1 MTEKQNQPT
10 STGVDVS
17 AGAGVDTGAG
27 AGVDTGVAVGA
38 GMGTGVGVGAGVGTG
53 AGASVGAGETSAG
66 AGASLN
72 AGTSANTSS
81 HTNANTNT
89 NTSAN
94 DPAQKI
100 TWYAAHKYALAAI
113 VLVIVLLMLV
123 LAYVFSCNAE
133 QSARLAQSASDDAPT
148 VHIVQD
154 RIAENADNTDSAD
167 ATKTNE
173 NSAEQSAPQEIKEL
187 QQQIEELTQPYG
199 SSVSVCIIDASNG
212 NYCQVNSD
220 KAFVSASMI
229 KLAVLC
235 KYMDAVD
242 NGQLDPA
249 DRVAL
254 KNMKVV
260 GGTGLIQTER
270 HASYSYDELC
280 RYMIMYSDNTA
291 TNVIINK
298 LGQDAINERVQTLG
312 CKNTSLNRQLMALNT
327 NTENWISARDA
338 ATILYKIKNGTAA
351 SSAMCAKAL
360 EYLSKQTDNEGMA
373 EGISSG
379 AFAHKTG
386 SLRSMR
392 HDGGIVLG
400 KHPYVIVALCDIGA
414 GNANKLMKEIAQKAD
429 AYFSQLD

>member
-10 STGVDVS
+10 SAGVDVS
-17 AGAGVDTGAG
+17 AGAGVGTGAG
-27 AGVDTGVAVGA
+27 AGVDTGVGVGA

-133 QSARLAQSASDDAPT
+133 QSARLAQSASDDTST

-154 RIAENADNTDSAD
+154 RIAENADSAD
-167 ATKTNE
+167 TTKTNE

-187 QQQIEELTQPYG
+187 QQQIEGLTQPYG

-242 NGQLDPA
+242 NGQLNPA

-270 HASYSYDELC
+270 HASYTYDELC

-312 CKNTSLNRQLMALNT
+312 GKNTTLNRQLMALNA

-351 SSAMCAKAL
+351 SSTMCAKAL
-360 EYLSKQTDNEGMA
+360 EYLGKQTDNEGMA

-379 AFAHKTG
+379 VFAHKTG

>member
-10 STGVDVS
+10 S
-17 AGAGVDTGAG
+17 
-27 AGVDTGVAVGA
+27 
-38 GMGTGVGVGAGVGTG
+38 VGVG
-53 AGASVGAGETSAG
+53 SGETSAG
-66 AGASLN
+66 ADASLN
-72 AGTSANTSS
+72 AGVSTDTSASARTK
-81 HTNANTNT
+81 TNKPN
-89 NTSAN
+89 
-94 DPAQKI
+94 QLK
-100 TWYAAHKYALAAI
+100 TWCTTHKHALAVTVLAI
-113 VLVIVLLMLV
+113 VLLV
-123 LAYVFSCNAE
+123 LILVYVFSCNAE
-133 QSARLAQSASDDAPT
+133 QSARLVQNASDVAPKAQ
-148 VHIVQD
+148 IVQD
-154 RIAENADNTDSAD
+154 RIAENADNTDSAN
-167 ATKTNE
+167 AAKTNE

-187 QQQIEELTQPYG
+187 QLQIEELTQPYG

-235 KYMDAVD
+235 EYMHAVD

-249 DRVAL
+249 DRVSL

-270 HASYSYDELC
+270 HASYTYDELC

-291 TNVIINK
+291 TNALINK
-298 LGQDAINERVQTLG
+298 LGQDSVNELVQTLG

-338 ATILYKIKNGTAA
+338 ATILYKIKNGTA
-351 SSAMCAKAL
+351 SSSTICAKAL

-414 GNANKLMKEIAQKAD
+414 GNANRLMKEIAQKAD

>member
-1 MTEKQNQPT
+1 MTETQNQAT
-10 STGVDVS
+10 SS
-17 AGAGVDTGAG
+17 SVDTGAS
-27 AGVDTGVAVGA
+27 VGA
-38 GMGTGVGVGAGVGTG
+38 GGTSAGAGVGTG
-53 AGASVGAGETSAG
+53 ADA
-66 AGASLN
+66 
-72 AGTSANTSS
+72 SANTG
-81 HTNANTNT
+81 TNT
-89 NTSAN
+89 DAN
-94 DPAQKI
+94 DLAQLK
-100 TWYAAHKYALAAI
+100 TWCTTHKYALVAI
-113 VLVIVLLMLV
+113 VLAIVLLVLV

-133 QSARLAQSASDDAPT
+133 QSARSVKTASDSASQ
-148 VHIVQD
+148 VQIVQD
-154 RIAENADNTDSAD
+154 RIAESAD
-167 ATKTNE
+167 STDTPKANV

-187 QQQIEELTQPYG
+187 QLQIEELTQPYG
-199 SSVSVCIIDASNG
+199 SSVSVCVIDASNG

-235 KYMDAVD
+235 EYMHAVD

-249 DRVAL
+249 DRVSL

-270 HASYSYDELC
+270 HASYTYDELC

-291 TNVIINK
+291 TNALINK
-298 LGQDAINERVQTLG
+298 LGQDSVNERVQTLG

-338 ATILYKIKNGTAA
+338 ATILYKIKNGTA
-351 SSAMCAKAL
+351 SSSTICAKAL

-414 GNANKLMKEIAQKAD
+414 GNANRLMKEIAQKAD

>member
-10 STGVDVS
+10 S
-17 AGAGVDTGAG
+17 
-27 AGVDTGVAVGA
+27 
-38 GMGTGVGVGAGVGTG
+38 VGVG
-53 AGASVGAGETSAG
+53 SGETSAG
-66 AGASLN
+66 ADASLN
-72 AGTSANTSS
+72 AGTS
-81 HTNANTNT
+81 T
-89 NTSAN
+89 NTSTN

-100 TWYAAHKYALAAI
+100 TWNAAHKHALAAI
-113 VLVIVLLMLV
+113 VLAIVLLVLV

-133 QSARLAQSASDDAPT
+133 QSAKSVQTASDGASQ
-148 VHIVQD
+148 VQIVQD
-154 RIAENADNTDSAD
+154 RIAESTDSTDSAN
-167 ATKTNE
+167 AAKTNE

-212 NYCQVNSD
+212 NYCHVNSD

-235 KYMDAVD
+235 EYMHAVD

-254 KNMKVV
+254 KNMNVV

-270 HASYSYDELC
+270 HASYTYDELC

-291 TNVIINK
+291 TNVLINK
-298 LGQDAINERVQTLG
+298 LGQDAINERVQALG

>member
-1 MTEKQNQPT
+1 MTETQNQAT
-10 STGVDVS
+10 SS
-17 AGAGVDTGAG
+17 SVDTGAS
-27 AGVDTGVAVGA
+27 VGA
-38 GMGTGVGVGAGVGTG
+38 GGTSAGAGVGTG
-53 AGASVGAGETSAG
+53 ADA
-66 AGASLN
+66 
-72 AGTSANTSS
+72 SANTG
-81 HTNANTNT
+81 TNT
-89 NTSAN
+89 DAN
-94 DPAQKI
+94 DLAQLK
-100 TWYAAHKYALAAI
+100 TWCTTHKYALVAI
-113 VLVIVLLMLV
+113 VLAIVLLVLV

-133 QSARLAQSASDDAPT
+133 QSARSVKTASDSASQ
-148 VHIVQD
+148 VQIVQD
-154 RIAENADNTDSAD
+154 RIAESAD
-167 ATKTNE
+167 STDTPKANV

-187 QQQIEELTQPYG
+187 QQQIEGLTQPYG

-235 KYMDAVD
+235 EYMYAVD
-242 NGQLDPA
+242 KGQLDPA

-254 KNMKVV
+254 KNMNVV

-291 TNVIINK
+291 TNVLINK
-298 LGQDAINERVQTLG
+298 LGQDAINERVQALG

-351 SSAMCAKAL
+351 SSTMCAKAL
-360 EYLSKQTDNEGMA
+360 EYLNKQTDNEGMA

-414 GNANKLMKEIAQKAD
+414 GNANELMKEIAQKAD

>member
-10 STGVDVS
+10 S
-17 AGAGVDTGAG
+17 
-27 AGVDTGVAVGA
+27 
-38 GMGTGVGVGAGVGTG
+38 VGVG
-53 AGASVGAGETSAG
+53 SGETSAG
-66 AGASLN
+66 ADASLN
-72 AGTSANTSS
+72 AGVSTDTSASARTK
-81 HTNANTNT
+81 TNKPNHL
-89 NTSAN
+89 
-94 DPAQKI
+94 K
-100 TWYAAHKYALAAI
+100 TWCTTHKHALAVTVLAI
-113 VLVIVLLMLV
+113 VLLV
-123 LAYVFSCNAE
+123 LILVYVFSCNAE
-133 QSARLAQSASDDAPT
+133 QSAKSVQNASDVASKAQ
-148 VHIVQD
+148 IVQD
-154 RIAENADNTDSAD
+154 RTAENADNTDSAN
-167 ATKTNE
+167 AAKTNE

-212 NYCQVNSD
+212 NYCHVNSD
-220 KAFVSASMI
+220 KALVSASMI

-235 KYMDAVD
+235 EYMHAVD

-254 KNMKVV
+254 KNMNVV

-270 HASYSYDELC
+270 HASYTYDELC

-291 TNVIINK
+291 TNVLINK
-298 LGQDAINERVQTLG
+298 LGQDAINERVQALG

-400 KHPYVIVALCDIGA
+400 RHPYVIVALCDIGA

>member
-10 STGVDVS
+10 SASVGVGASAGTS
-17 AGAGVDTGAG
+17 AGAGVDTS
-27 AGVDTGVAVGA
+27 D
-38 GMGTGVGVGAGVGTG
+38 GT
-53 AGASVGAGETSAG
+53 SVGAGGTSAG

-72 AGTSANTSS
+72 TNTSANTSS
-81 HTNANTNT
+81 HTNTNT

-94 DPAQKI
+94 DPVQKI
-100 TWYAAHKYALAAI
+100 TWYAAHKYAFAAI
-113 VLVIVLLMLV
+113 VLAIVLLMLV

-133 QSARLAQSASDDAPT
+133 QSARLAQSASDDAST

-154 RIAENADNTDSAD
+154 RIAENADNTDNAD

-187 QQQIEELTQPYG
+187 QQQIEGLTQPYG

-242 NGQLDPA
+242 NGQLNPT

-291 TNVIINK
+291 TNVLINK

-312 CKNTSLNRQLMALNT
+312 CKNTSLNRQLMVLNT

-429 AYFSQLD
+429 AYFGQLD

>member
-10 STGVDVS
+10 S
-17 AGAGVDTGAG
+17 A
-27 AGVDTGVAVGA
+27 
-38 GMGTGVGVGAGVGTG
+38 GVGVGANASVDASGNVAGPDVDVGT
-53 AGASVGAGETSAG
+53 
-66 AGASLN
+66 
-72 AGTSANTSS
+72 GTSANADSNELSQMRTQRVARNRILVV
-81 HTNANTNT
+81 TI
-89 NTSAN
+89 SATT
-94 DPAQKI
+94 I
-100 TWYAAHKYALAAI
+100 
-113 VLVIVLLMLV
+113 LVLV

-133 QSARLAQSASDDAPT
+133 QSAKSVQNASDVASKAQ
-148 VHIVQD
+148 IVQD
-154 RIAENADNTDSAD
+154 RIAENADSTDSAN
-167 ATKTNE
+167 AAKTNE

-187 QQQIEELTQPYG
+187 QQQIEDLTQPYG

-212 NYCQVNSD
+212 NYCHVNSD

-235 KYMDAVD
+235 EYMHAVD

-254 KNMKVV
+254 KNINVV

-270 HASYSYDELC
+270 HASYTYDELC

-373 EGISSG
+373 KGISSG

-400 KHPYVIVALCDIGA
+400 KQPYAIVALCDIGA

>member
-1 MTEKQNQPT
+1 MTETQNQAT
-10 STGVDVS
+10 SS
-17 AGAGVDTGAG
+17 SVDTGAS
-27 AGVDTGVAVGA
+27 VGA
-38 GMGTGVGVGAGVGTG
+38 GGTSAGAGVGTG
-53 AGASVGAGETSAG
+53 ADA
-66 AGASLN
+66 
-72 AGTSANTSS
+72 SANTG
-81 HTNANTNT
+81 TNT
-89 NTSAN
+89 DAN
-94 DPAQKI
+94 DLAQLKI
-100 TWYAAHKYALAAI
+100 WCTTHKYALVAI
-113 VLVIVLLMLV
+113 VLAIVLLVLI

-133 QSARLAQSASDDAPT
+133 QSAKSVKTASDSASQ
-148 VHIVQD
+148 VQIVQD
-154 RIAENADNTDSAD
+154 RIAESAD
-167 ATKTNE
+167 STDTPKANV

-187 QQQIEELTQPYG
+187 QLQIEELTQPYG
-199 SSVSVCIIDASNG
+199 SSVSVCVIDASNG

-235 KYMDAVD
+235 EYMHAVD

-249 DRVAL
+249 DRVSL

-270 HASYSYDELC
+270 HASYTYDELC

-291 TNVIINK
+291 TNALINK
-298 LGQDAINERVQTLG
+298 LGQDSVNERVQTLG

-338 ATILYKIKNGTAA
+338 ATILYKIKNGTA
-351 SSAMCAKAL
+351 SSSTICAKAL

-414 GNANKLMKEIAQKAD
+414 GNANRLMKEIAQKTD

>member
-1 MTEKQNQPT
+1 MAEKQNQAT
-10 STGVDVS
+10 S
-17 AGAGVDTGAG
+17 
-27 AGVDTGVAVGA
+27 
-38 GMGTGVGVGAGVGTG
+38 VGVG
-53 AGASVGAGETSAG
+53 SGETSAG
-66 AGASLN
+66 ADASLN
-72 AGTSANTSS
+72 AGVSTDTSASARTK
-81 HTNANTNT
+81 TNKPN
-89 NTSAN
+89 
-94 DPAQKI
+94 QLK
-100 TWYAAHKYALAAI
+100 TWCTTHKHALAVTVLAI
-113 VLVIVLLMLV
+113 VLLV
-123 LAYVFSCNAE
+123 LILVYVFSCNAE
-133 QSARLAQSASDDAPT
+133 QSARLVQNASDVAPKAQ
-148 VHIVQD
+148 IVQD
-154 RIAENADNTDSAD
+154 RTAENADNTDSAN
-167 ATKTNE
+167 AAKTNE

-212 NYCQVNSD
+212 NYCHVNSD
-220 KAFVSASMI
+220 KALVSASMI

-235 KYMDAVD
+235 EYMHAVD

-254 KNMKVV
+254 KNMNVV

-270 HASYSYDELC
+270 HASYTYDELC

-291 TNVIINK
+291 TNVLINK
-298 LGQDAINERVQTLG
+298 LGQDAINERVQALG

>member
-10 STGVDVS
+10 S
-17 AGAGVDTGAG
+17 A
-27 AGVDTGVAVGA
+27 
-38 GMGTGVGVGAGVGTG
+38 GVGVGANASVDASGNVAGPDVDVGT
-53 AGASVGAGETSAG
+53 
-66 AGASLN
+66 
-72 AGTSANTSS
+72 GTSANADSNELSQMRTQRVARNRILVV
-81 HTNANTNT
+81 TI
-89 NTSAN
+89 SATT
-94 DPAQKI
+94 I
-100 TWYAAHKYALAAI
+100 
-113 VLVIVLLMLV
+113 LVLV

-133 QSARLAQSASDDAPT
+133 QSAKSVQNASDVASKAQ
-148 VHIVQD
+148 IVQD
-154 RIAENADNTDSAD
+154 RIADNTDSAN
-167 ATKTNE
+167 AAKINE

-187 QQQIEELTQPYG
+187 QLQIEELTQPYG

-212 NYCQVNSD
+212 NYCHVNSD

-235 KYMDAVD
+235 EYMHAVD
-242 NGQLDPA
+242 NGQLNPA

-254 KNMKVV
+254 KNMNVV

-270 HASYSYDELC
+270 HASYTYDELC

-291 TNVIINK
+291 TNVLINK
-298 LGQDAINERVQTLG
+298 LGQDAINERVQALG

-429 AYFSQLD
+429 AYFGHLD

>member
-1 MTEKQNQPT
+1 MTEKQTQPT
-10 STGVDVS
+10 SMSTHAS
-17 AGAGVDTGAG
+17 AGAKVGAN
-27 AGVDTGVAVGA
+27 ANEQSHMKSWRTAHKHVLVVAVL
-38 GMGTGVGVGAGVGTG
+38 TV
-53 AGASVGAGETSAG
+53 
-66 AGASLN
+66 
-72 AGTSANTSS
+72 
-81 HTNANTNT
+81 
-89 NTSAN
+89 
-94 DPAQKI
+94 
-100 TWYAAHKYALAAI
+100 ALL
-113 VLVIVLLMLV
+113 VLVLV
-123 LAYVFSCNAE
+123 YLISCNSD
-133 QSARLAQSASDDAPT
+133 QSAKSAQPAPNDASQ
-148 VHIVQD
+148 VQIVQD
-154 RIAENADNTDSAD
+154 RIAESSNNTDNTQA
-167 ATKTNE
+167 NE
-173 NSAEQSAPQEIKEL
+173 VSAEQSAPQEIKEL
-187 QQQIEELTQPYG
+187 QQQIETLTQPYA
-199 SSVSVCIIDASNG
+199 SSVSVCIINASNG

-235 KYMDAVD
+235 EYMHAVD
-242 NGQLDPA
+242 NGQLNPV
-249 DRVAL
+249 DRVSL

-270 HASYSYDELC
+270 HASYTYDELC

-298 LGQDAINERVQTLG
+298 LGQDAVNERVQTLG
-312 CKNTSLNRQLMALNT
+312 CKNTSLNRQLMVLNS

-338 ATILYKIKNGTAA
+338 ATTLYNIKNSTAA

-400 KHPYVIVALCDIGA
+400 KHPYIIVALCDIGA
-414 GNANKLMKEIAQKAD
+414 GNANRLMKEIAQKAD

>member
-10 STGVDVS
+10 S
-17 AGAGVDTGAG
+17 
-27 AGVDTGVAVGA
+27 
-38 GMGTGVGVGAGVGTG
+38 VGVG
-53 AGASVGAGETSAG
+53 SGETSAG
-66 AGASLN
+66 ADASLN
-72 AGTSANTSS
+72 AGVSTDTSASARTK
-81 HTNANTNT
+81 TNKPN
-89 NTSAN
+89 
-94 DPAQKI
+94 QLK
-100 TWYAAHKYALAAI
+100 TWCTTHKHALAVTVLAI
-113 VLVIVLLMLV
+113 VLLV
-123 LAYVFSCNAE
+123 LILVYVFSCNAE
-133 QSARLAQSASDDAPT
+133 QSARLVQNASDVAPKAQ
-148 VHIVQD
+148 IVQD
-154 RIAENADNTDSAD
+154 RIAENADNTDSAN
-167 ATKTNE
+167 AAKTNE

-212 NYCQVNSD
+212 NYCHVNSD
-220 KAFVSASMI
+220 KALVSASMI

-235 KYMDAVD
+235 EYMHAVD

-254 KNMKVV
+254 KNMNVV

-270 HASYSYDELC
+270 HASYTYDELC

-291 TNVIINK
+291 TNVLINK
-298 LGQDAINERVQTLG
+298 LGQDAINERVQALG
-312 CKNTSLNRQLMALNT
+312 RKNTSLNRQLMALNT

-414 GNANKLMKEIAQKAD
+414 DNANKLMKEIAQKAD

>member
-10 STGVDVS
+10 SV
-17 AGAGVDTGAG
+17 
-27 AGVDTGVAVGA
+27 
-38 GMGTGVGVGAGVGTG
+38 GVGVGAD
-53 AGASVGAGETSAG
+53 ASVGASGNVAG
-66 AGASLN
+66 PDVDVGT
-72 AGTSANTSS
+72 GTSANADSNELSQMRTQRVARNRILVV
-81 HTNANTNT
+81 TI
-89 NTSAN
+89 SATT
-94 DPAQKI
+94 I
-100 TWYAAHKYALAAI
+100 
-113 VLVIVLLMLV
+113 LVLV

-133 QSARLAQSASDDAPT
+133 QSARLVQNASDVAPKAQ
-148 VHIVQD
+148 IVQD
-154 RIAENADNTDSAD
+154 RIAENADNAN
-167 ATKTNE
+167 AAKINE

-187 QQQIEELTQPYG
+187 QLQIEELTQPYG

-212 NYCQVNSD
+212 NYCHVNSD

-235 KYMDAVD
+235 EYMHAVD

-254 KNMKVV
+254 KNMNVV

-270 HASYSYDELC
+270 HASYTYDELC

-291 TNVIINK
+291 TNVLINK
-298 LGQDAINERVQTLG
+298 LGQDAINERVQALG

>member
-1 MTEKQNQPT
+1 MIEKQNQPT
-10 STGVDVS
+10 SV
-17 AGAGVDTGAG
+17 
-27 AGVDTGVAVGA
+27 
-38 GMGTGVGVGAGVGTG
+38 GVGVGANASADASGNVAGPDVDVGT
-53 AGASVGAGETSAG
+53 
-66 AGASLN
+66 
-72 AGTSANTSS
+72 GTSANADSNVLSQMQAQRVARNHILVVTV
-81 HTNANTNT
+81 
-89 NTSAN
+89 SATT
-94 DPAQKI
+94 I
-100 TWYAAHKYALAAI
+100 
-113 VLVIVLLMLV
+113 LVLV

-133 QSARLAQSASDDAPT
+133 QSARLVQNASDVAPKAQ
-148 VHIVQD
+148 IVQD
-154 RIAENADNTDSAD
+154 RIAENADSTD
-167 ATKTNE
+167 ATTTNE
-173 NSAEQSAPQEIKEL
+173 ISTEQSAPQEIKEL
-187 QQQIEELTQPYG
+187 QQQIEELTQPCG

-212 NYCQVNSD
+212 NYCHVNSD

-235 KYMDAVD
+235 EYMHAVE

-249 DRVAL
+249 DRVTL
-254 KNMKVV
+254 KNMNVV

-291 TNVIINK
+291 TNVLINK
-298 LGQDAINERVQTLG
+298 LGQDAINERVQALG

-373 EGISSG
+373 ECISSG

>member
-1 MTEKQNQPT
+1 MTETQNQAT
-10 STGVDVS
+10 SS
-17 AGAGVDTGAG
+17 SVDTGAS
-27 AGVDTGVAVGA
+27 VGA
-38 GMGTGVGVGAGVGTG
+38 GGTSAGAGVGTG
-53 AGASVGAGETSAG
+53 VDA
-66 AGASLN
+66 
-72 AGTSANTSS
+72 SANTG
-81 HTNANTNT
+81 
-89 NTSAN
+89 TSTGAN
-94 DPAQKI
+94 DLAQLK
-100 TWYAAHKYALAAI
+100 TWCTTHKHVLAVTVLAI
-113 VLVIVLLMLV
+113 VLLVLV

-133 QSARLAQSASDDAPT
+133 QSAKSVKTASDSASQ
-148 VHIVQD
+148 VQIVQD
-154 RIAENADNTDSAD
+154 RIAESAD
-167 ATKTNE
+167 STDTPKANV

-212 NYCQVNSD
+212 NYCHVNSD

-235 KYMDAVD
+235 EYMHAVD

-249 DRVAL
+249 DRVTL

-291 TNVIINK
+291 TNVLINK
-298 LGQDAINERVQTLG
+298 LGQDAINERVQALG

-338 ATILYKIKNGTAA
+338 ATILYKFKNGTAA
-351 SSAMCAKAL
+351 SSTICAKAL

-400 KHPYVIVALCDIGA
+400 KRPYVIVALCDIGA
-414 GNANKLMKEIAQKAD
+414 GNANRLMKEIAQKAD

>member
-10 STGVDVS
+10 S
-17 AGAGVDTGAG
+17 
-27 AGVDTGVAVGA
+27 
-38 GMGTGVGVGAGVGTG
+38 VGVG
-53 AGASVGAGETSAG
+53 SGETSAG
-66 AGASLN
+66 ADASLN
-72 AGTSANTSS
+72 AGVSTDTSASARTK
-81 HTNANTNT
+81 TNKPNHL
-89 NTSAN
+89 
-94 DPAQKI
+94 K
-100 TWYAAHKYALAAI
+100 TWCTTHKHALAVTVLAI
-113 VLVIVLLMLV
+113 VLLV
-123 LAYVFSCNAE
+123 LILVYVFSCNAE
-133 QSARLAQSASDDAPT
+133 QSARLVQNASDVAPKAQ
-148 VHIVQD
+148 IVQD
-154 RIAENADNTDSAD
+154 RIAENADNTDSAN
-167 ATKTNE
+167 AAKTNE

-212 NYCQVNSD
+212 NYCHVNSD
-220 KAFVSASMI
+220 KALVSASMI

-235 KYMDAVD
+235 EYMHAVD

-254 KNMKVV
+254 KNMNVV

-270 HASYSYDELC
+270 HASYTYDELC

-291 TNVIINK
+291 TNVLINK
-298 LGQDAINERVQTLG
+298 LGQDAINERVQALG
-312 CKNTSLNRQLMALNT
+312 RKNTSLNRQLMALNT

-338 ATILYKIKNGTAA
+338 ATILYKIKNGTTA

>member
-1 MTEKQNQPT
+1 MTEKQNQAT
-10 STGVDVS
+10 SS
-17 AGAGVDTGAG
+17 SVDTGAG
-27 AGVDTGVAVGA
+27 G
-38 GMGTGVGVGAGVGTG
+38 
-53 AGASVGAGETSAG
+53 TSAG
-66 AGASLN
+66 A
-72 AGTSANTSS
+72 
-81 HTNANTNT
+81 
-89 NTSAN
+89 N
-94 DPAQKI
+94 DLAHLK
-100 TWYAAHKYALAAI
+100 TWCTTHKHALAVTVLAI
-113 VLVIVLLMLV
+113 VLLV
-123 LAYVFSCNAE
+123 LILVYVFSCNAN
-133 QSARLAQSASDDAPT
+133 QSAESVKTASDSASQ
-148 VHIVQD
+148 VQIVQD
-154 RIAENADNTDSAD
+154 RIAESAD
-167 ATKTNE
+167 STDTPKANE

-212 NYCQVNSD
+212 NYCHVNSD
-220 KAFVSASMI
+220 KALVSASMI

-235 KYMDAVD
+235 EYMHAVD

-254 KNMKVV
+254 KNMNVV

-270 HASYSYDELC
+270 HASYTYDELC

-291 TNVIINK
+291 TNVLINK
-298 LGQDAINERVQTLG
+298 LGQDAINERVQALG

>member
-10 STGVDVS
+10 S
-17 AGAGVDTGAG
+17 
-27 AGVDTGVAVGA
+27 
-38 GMGTGVGVGAGVGTG
+38 VGVG
-53 AGASVGAGETSAG
+53 SGETSAG
-66 AGASLN
+66 ADASLN
-72 AGTSANTSS
+72 AGVSTDTSASARTK
-81 HTNANTNT
+81 TNKPNHL
-89 NTSAN
+89 
-94 DPAQKI
+94 K
-100 TWYAAHKYALAAI
+100 TWCTTHKHALAVTVLAI
-113 VLVIVLLMLV
+113 VLLV
-123 LAYVFSCNAE
+123 LILVYVFSCNAE
-133 QSARLAQSASDDAPT
+133 QSAKSVQNASDVASKAQ
-148 VHIVQD
+148 IVQD
-154 RIAENADNTDSAD
+154 RTAENADNTDSAN
-167 ATKTNE
+167 AAKTNE

-212 NYCQVNSD
+212 NYCHVNSD
-220 KAFVSASMI
+220 KALVSASMI

-235 KYMDAVD
+235 EYMHAVD

-254 KNMKVV
+254 KNMNVV

-270 HASYSYDELC
+270 HASYTYDELC

-291 TNVIINK
+291 TNVLINK
-298 LGQDAINERVQTLG
+298 LGQDAINERVQALG

-400 KHPYVIVALCDIGA
+400 KHPYVIVELCDIGA

>member
-1 MTEKQNQPT
+1 MTETQNQAT
-10 STGVDVS
+10 SS
-17 AGAGVDTGAG
+17 SVDTGAG
-27 AGVDTGVAVGA
+27 
-38 GMGTGVGVGAGVGTG
+38 GTSAGAGVGTG
-53 AGASVGAGETSAG
+53 ADA
-66 AGASLN
+66 
-72 AGTSANTSS
+72 SANTG
-81 HTNANTNT
+81 TNT
-89 NTSAN
+89 DAN
-94 DPAQKI
+94 DLAQLKI
-100 TWYAAHKYALAAI
+100 WCTTHKYALVAI
-113 VLVIVLLMLV
+113 VLAIVLLVLV

-133 QSARLAQSASDDAPT
+133 QSAKSVKTASDSASQ
-148 VHIVQD
+148 VQIVQD
-154 RIAENADNTDSAD
+154 RIAESAD
-167 ATKTNE
+167 STDTPKANV

-212 NYCQVNSD
+212 NYCHVNSD
-220 KAFVSASMI
+220 KALVSASMI

-235 KYMDAVD
+235 EYMHAVD

-254 KNMKVV
+254 KNMNVV

-270 HASYSYDELC
+270 HASYTYDELC

-291 TNVIINK
+291 TNVLINK
-298 LGQDAINERVQTLG
+298 LGQDAINERVQALG

-351 SSAMCAKAL
+351 SSAMYAKAL

>member
-10 STGVDVS
+10 S
-17 AGAGVDTGAG
+17 
-27 AGVDTGVAVGA
+27 
-38 GMGTGVGVGAGVGTG
+38 VGVGSGK
-53 AGASVGAGETSAG
+53 TSAG
-66 AGASLN
+66 ADASLN
-72 AGTSANTSS
+72 AGVSTDTSASARTK
-81 HTNANTNT
+81 TNKPNHL
-89 NTSAN
+89 
-94 DPAQKI
+94 K
-100 TWYAAHKYALAAI
+100 TWCTTHKHALAVTVLAI
-113 VLVIVLLMLV
+113 VLLV
-123 LAYVFSCNAE
+123 LILVYVFSCNAE
-133 QSARLAQSASDDAPT
+133 QSAKSVQNASDVASKAQ
-148 VHIVQD
+148 IVQD
-154 RIAENADNTDSAD
+154 RTAENADSTD
-167 ATKTNE
+167 ATTTNE
-173 NSAEQSAPQEIKEL
+173 ISTEQSAPQEIKEL

-212 NYCQVNSD
+212 NYCHVNSD

-235 KYMDAVD
+235 EYMHAVD

-249 DRVAL
+249 DRVTL

-291 TNVIINK
+291 TNVLINK
-298 LGQDAINERVQTLG
+298 LGQDAINERVQALG

>member
-1 MTEKQNQPT
+1 MTEKQNQAT
-10 STGVDVS
+10 S
-17 AGAGVDTGAG
+17 AN
-27 AGVDTGVAVGA
+27 
-38 GMGTGVGVGAGVGTG
+38 VGVGAGVG
-53 AGASVGAGETSAG
+53 VGTSGTSAG
-66 AGASLN
+66 ADARLD
-72 AGTSANTSS
+72 AGTSS
-81 HTNANTNT
+81 HTNTNT
-89 NTSAN
+89 NISAN

-100 TWYAAHKYALAAI
+100 TWCATHKYALAAI
-113 VLVIVLLMLV
+113 VLAIVLLMLV
-123 LAYVFSCNAE
+123 FAYVFSCNAE
-133 QSARLAQSASDDAPT
+133 QSARMAQSASDDAST

-167 ATKTNE
+167 AAKTNE

-235 KYMDAVD
+235 EYMHAVD

-249 DRVAL
+249 DRVTL

-270 HASYSYDELC
+270 HASYTYDELC

-298 LGQDAINERVQTLG
+298 LRLDAINERVQTLE
-312 CKNTSLNRQLMALNT
+312 CKNTLLNRQLMALNS

-414 GNANKLMKEIAQKAD
+414 GNANKLMKEIAEKAD

>member
-1 MTEKQNQPT
+1 MTETQNQAT
-10 STGVDVS
+10 SS
-17 AGAGVDTGAG
+17 SVDTGAS
-27 AGVDTGVAVGA
+27 VGA
-38 GMGTGVGVGAGVGTG
+38 GGTSAGAGVGTG
-53 AGASVGAGETSAG
+53 ADA
-66 AGASLN
+66 
-72 AGTSANTSS
+72 SANTDSNELS
-81 HTNANTNT
+81 QMRTQRVARNRILVVTI
-89 NTSAN
+89 SATT
-94 DPAQKI
+94 I
-100 TWYAAHKYALAAI
+100 
-113 VLVIVLLMLV
+113 LVLV

-133 QSARLAQSASDDAPT
+133 QSAKSVQNASDVAPKAQ
-148 VHIVQD
+148 IVQD
-154 RIAENADNTDSAD
+154 RIAENADSTD
-167 ATKTNE
+167 ATTTNE
-173 NSAEQSAPQEIKEL
+173 ISTEQSAPQEIKEL

-212 NYCQVNSD
+212 NYCHVNSD

-235 KYMDAVD
+235 EYMHAVD

-249 DRVAL
+249 DRVTL

-291 TNVIINK
+291 TNVLINK
-298 LGQDAINERVQTLG
+298 LGQDAINELVQTLG

-327 NTENWISARDA
+327 NTENWISSRDA
-338 ATILYKIKNGTAA
+338 ATILYKIKNGTA
-351 SSAMCAKAL
+351 SSSTICAKAL

-400 KHPYVIVALCDIGA
+400 RHPYVIVALCDIGA
-414 GNANKLMKEIAQKAD
+414 GNANRLMKEIAQKAD
-429 AYFSQLD
+429 AYFSRLD

>member
-1 MTEKQNQPT
+1 MIEKQNQPT
-10 STGVDVS
+10 SV
-17 AGAGVDTGAG
+17 
-27 AGVDTGVAVGA
+27 
-38 GMGTGVGVGAGVGTG
+38 GVGVGANASADASGNVAGPDVDVGT
-53 AGASVGAGETSAG
+53 
-66 AGASLN
+66 
-72 AGTSANTSS
+72 GTSANADSNVLSQMQAQRVARNHILVVTV
-81 HTNANTNT
+81 
-89 NTSAN
+89 SATT
-94 DPAQKI
+94 I
-100 TWYAAHKYALAAI
+100 
-113 VLVIVLLMLV
+113 LVLV
-123 LAYVFSCNAE
+123 LAYVFSCNAK
-133 QSARLAQSASDDAPT
+133 QSAKSVQNASDAASKAQ
-148 VHIVQD
+148 IVQD
-154 RIAENADNTDSAD
+154 RIAENADNTDSAN
-167 ATKTNE
+167 AAKTNE

-212 NYCQVNSD
+212 NYCHVNSD
-220 KAFVSASMI
+220 KALVSASMI

-235 KYMDAVD
+235 EYMHAVD

-254 KNMKVV
+254 KNMNVV

-270 HASYSYDELC
+270 HASYTYDELC

-291 TNVIINK
+291 TNVLINK
-298 LGQDAINERVQTLG
+298 LGQDAINERVQALG
-312 CKNTSLNRQLMALNT
+312 RKNTSLNRQLMALNT

>member
-1 MTEKQNQPT
+1 MTETQNQAT
-10 STGVDVS
+10 SS
-17 AGAGVDTGAG
+17 SVDTGAS
-27 AGVDTGVAVGA
+27 VGA
-38 GMGTGVGVGAGVGTG
+38 GGTSAGAGVGTG
-53 AGASVGAGETSAG
+53 ADA
-66 AGASLN
+66 
-72 AGTSANTSS
+72 SANTG
-81 HTNANTNT
+81 TNT
-89 NTSAN
+89 DAN
-94 DPAQKI
+94 DLAQLK
-100 TWYAAHKYALAAI
+100 TWCTTHKYALVAI
-113 VLVIVLLMLV
+113 VLAIVLLVLV

-133 QSARLAQSASDDAPT
+133 QSARSVKTASDSASQ
-148 VHIVQD
+148 VQIVQD
-154 RIAENADNTDSAD
+154 RIAESAD
-167 ATKTNE
+167 STDTPKANV

-187 QQQIEELTQPYG
+187 QLQIEELTQPYG
-199 SSVSVCIIDASNG
+199 SSVSVCVIDASNG

-235 KYMDAVD
+235 EYMHAVD

-249 DRVAL
+249 DRVSL

-270 HASYSYDELC
+270 HASYTYDELC

-291 TNVIINK
+291 TNALINK
-298 LGQDAINERVQTLG
+298 LGQDSVNERVQTLG

-338 ATILYKIKNGTAA
+338 ATILYKIKNGTA
-351 SSAMCAKAL
+351 SSSTICAKAL

-414 GNANKLMKEIAQKAD
+414 GNANRLMKEIAQKAD
-429 AYFSQLD
+429 AYFSQLN

>member
-1 MTEKQNQPT
+1 MIEKQNQPT
-10 STGVDVS
+10 SV
-17 AGAGVDTGAG
+17 
-27 AGVDTGVAVGA
+27 
-38 GMGTGVGVGAGVGTG
+38 GVGVGANASADASGNVAGPDVDVGT
-53 AGASVGAGETSAG
+53 
-66 AGASLN
+66 
-72 AGTSANTSS
+72 GTSANADSNVLSQMQAQRVARNHILVVTV
-81 HTNANTNT
+81 
-89 NTSAN
+89 SATT
-94 DPAQKI
+94 I
-100 TWYAAHKYALAAI
+100 
-113 VLVIVLLMLV
+113 LVLV
-123 LAYVFSCNAE
+123 LAYVFSCNAK
-133 QSARLAQSASDDAPT
+133 QSAKSVQNASDAASKAQ
-148 VHIVQD
+148 IVQD
-154 RIAENADNTDSAD
+154 RTAENADNTDSAN
-167 ATKTNE
+167 AAKTNE

-187 QQQIEELTQPYG
+187 QLQIEELTQPYG
-199 SSVSVCIIDASNG
+199 SSVSVCIIDASNE

-235 KYMDAVD
+235 EYMHAVD

-249 DRVAL
+249 DRVSL

-291 TNVIINK
+291 TNVLINK
-298 LGQDAINERVQTLG
+298 LGQDAINERVQALG

-338 ATILYKIKNGTAA
+338 ATILYKFKNGTAA
-351 SSAMCAKAL
+351 SSTICAKAL

>member
-1 MTEKQNQPT
+1 MTETQNQAT
-10 STGVDVS
+10 SS
-17 AGAGVDTGAG
+17 SVDTGAS
-27 AGVDTGVAVGA
+27 VGA
-38 GMGTGVGVGAGVGTG
+38 GGTSAGAGVGTG
-53 AGASVGAGETSAG
+53 ADA
-66 AGASLN
+66 
-72 AGTSANTSS
+72 SANTG
-81 HTNANTNT
+81 TNT
-89 NTSAN
+89 DAN
-94 DPAQKI
+94 DLAQLK
-100 TWYAAHKYALAAI
+100 TWCTTHKYALVAI
-113 VLVIVLLMLV
+113 VLAIVLLVLILV
-123 LAYVFSCNAE
+123 YVFSCNAE
-133 QSARLAQSASDDAPT
+133 QSARLVQNASDVAPKAQ
-148 VHIVQD
+148 IVQD
-154 RIAENADNTDSAD
+154 RIAESAD
-167 ATKTNE
+167 STDTPKANV

-187 QQQIEELTQPYG
+187 QLQIEELTQPYG

-235 KYMDAVD
+235 EYMHAVD

-249 DRVAL
+249 DRVTL

-291 TNVIINK
+291 TNVLINK
-298 LGQDAINERVQTLG
+298 LGQDAINERVQALG

-338 ATILYKIKNGTAA
+338 ATILYKFKNGTAA
-351 SSAMCAKAL
+351 SSTICAKAL

-400 KHPYVIVALCDIGA
+400 KRPYVIVALCDIGA
-414 GNANKLMKEIAQKAD
+414 GNANRLMKEIAQKAD

>member
-10 STGVDVS
+10 S
-17 AGAGVDTGAG
+17 
-27 AGVDTGVAVGA
+27 
-38 GMGTGVGVGAGVGTG
+38 VGVGSGK
-53 AGASVGAGETSAG
+53 TSAG
-66 AGASLN
+66 ADASLN
-72 AGTSANTSS
+72 AGVSTDTSASARTK
-81 HTNANTNT
+81 TNKPNHL
-89 NTSAN
+89 
-94 DPAQKI
+94 K
-100 TWYAAHKYALAAI
+100 TWCTTHKHALAVTVLAI
-113 VLVIVLLMLV
+113 VLLV
-123 LAYVFSCNAE
+123 LILVYVFSCNAE
-133 QSARLAQSASDDAPT
+133 QSAKSVQNASDVASKAQ
-148 VHIVQD
+148 IVQD
-154 RIAENADNTDSAD
+154 RTAENADNTDSAN
-167 ATKTNE
+167 AAKTNE

-212 NYCQVNSD
+212 NYCHVNSD
-220 KAFVSASMI
+220 KALVSASMI

-235 KYMDAVD
+235 EYMHAVD

-270 HASYSYDELC
+270 HASYTYDELC

-291 TNVIINK
+291 TNVLINK
-298 LGQDAINERVQTLG
+298 LGQDAINERVQALG

>member
-1 MTEKQNQPT
+1 MIEKQNQPT
-10 STGVDVS
+10 S
-17 AGAGVDTGAG
+17 
-27 AGVDTGVAVGA
+27 
-38 GMGTGVGVGAGVGTG
+38 VGVG
-53 AGASVGAGETSAG
+53 SGETSAG
-66 AGASLN
+66 VDASLN
-72 AGTSANTSS
+72 AGVSTDTSASARTK
-81 HTNANTNT
+81 TNKPN
-89 NTSAN
+89 
-94 DPAQKI
+94 QLK
-100 TWYAAHKYALAAI
+100 TWCTTHKHALAVTVLAI
-113 VLVIVLLMLV
+113 VLLV
-123 LAYVFSCNAE
+123 LILVYVFSCNAE
-133 QSARLAQSASDDAPT
+133 QSARLVQNASDDAPKAQ
-148 VHIVQD
+148 IVQD
-154 RIAENADNTDSAD
+154 RIAENTDNTDSAN
-167 ATKTNE
+167 AAKTNE

-212 NYCQVNSD
+212 NYCHVNSD
-220 KAFVSASMI
+220 KALVSASMI

-235 KYMDAVD
+235 EYMHAVD

-249 DRVAL
+249 DRVTL

-291 TNVIINK
+291 TNVLINK
-298 LGQDAINERVQTLG
+298 LGQDAINERVQALG

>member
-1 MTEKQNQPT
+1 MTETQNQAT
-10 STGVDVS
+10 SS
-17 AGAGVDTGAG
+17 SVDTGAS
-27 AGVDTGVAVGA
+27 VGA
-38 GMGTGVGVGAGVGTG
+38 GGTSAGAGVGTG
-53 AGASVGAGETSAG
+53 ADA
-66 AGASLN
+66 
-72 AGTSANTSS
+72 SANTG
-81 HTNANTNT
+81 TNT
-89 NTSAN
+89 DAN
-94 DPAQKI
+94 DLAQLK
-100 TWYAAHKYALAAI
+100 TWCTTHKYALVAI
-113 VLVIVLLMLV
+113 VLAIVLLVLV

-133 QSARLAQSASDDAPT
+133 QSARSVKTASDSASQ
-148 VHIVQD
+148 VQIVQD
-154 RIAENADNTDSAD
+154 RIAESAD
-167 ATKTNE
+167 STDTPKANV

-212 NYCQVNSD
+212 NYCHVNSD
-220 KAFVSASMI
+220 KALVSASMI

-235 KYMDAVD
+235 EYMHAVD

-254 KNMKVV
+254 KNMNVV

-270 HASYSYDELC
+270 HASYTYDELC

-291 TNVIINK
+291 TNVLINK
-298 LGQDAINERVQTLG
+298 LGQDAINERVQALG

>member
-1 MTEKQNQPT
+1 MTETQNQAT
-10 STGVDVS
+10 SS
-17 AGAGVDTGAG
+17 SVDTGAG
-27 AGVDTGVAVGA
+27 V
-38 GMGTGVGVGAGVGTG
+38 GVGTG
-53 AGASVGAGETSAG
+53 VDA
-66 AGASLN
+66 
-72 AGTSANTSS
+72 SANTG
-81 HTNANTNT
+81 
-89 NTSAN
+89 TSTGAN
-94 DPAQKI
+94 DLAQLK
-100 TWYAAHKYALAAI
+100 TWCATHKHVLAVIVLAI
-113 VLVIVLLMLV
+113 VLLV
-123 LAYVFSCNAE
+123 LILVYVFSCNAE
-133 QSARLAQSASDDAPT
+133 QSARLVQNASDVAPKAQ
-148 VHIVQD
+148 IVQD
-154 RIAENADNTDSAD
+154 RIAENADNTDSAN
-167 ATKTNE
+167 AAKTNE

-212 NYCQVNSD
+212 NYCHVNSD
-220 KAFVSASMI
+220 KALVSASMI

-235 KYMDAVD
+235 EYMHAVD

-254 KNMKVV
+254 KNMNVV

-270 HASYSYDELC
+270 HASYTYDELC

-291 TNVIINK
+291 TNVLINK
-298 LGQDAINERVQTLG
+298 LGQDAINERVQALG
-312 CKNTSLNRQLMALNT
+312 RKNTSLNRQLMALNT

>member
-1 MTEKQNQPT
+1 MTETQNQAT
-10 STGVDVS
+10 SS
-17 AGAGVDTGAG
+17 SVDTGAS
-27 AGVDTGVAVGA
+27 VGA
-38 GMGTGVGVGAGVGTG
+38 GGTSAGAGVGTG
-53 AGASVGAGETSAG
+53 VDA
-66 AGASLN
+66 
-72 AGTSANTSS
+72 SANTG
-81 HTNANTNT
+81 
-89 NTSAN
+89 TSTGAN
-94 DPAQKI
+94 DLAQLK
-100 TWYAAHKYALAAI
+100 TWCTTHKHALAVTVLAI
-113 VLVIVLLMLV
+113 VLLV
-123 LAYVFSCNAE
+123 LILVYVFSCNAE
-133 QSARLAQSASDDAPT
+133 QSAKSVQNASDVAPKAQ
-148 VHIVQD
+148 IVQD
-154 RIAENADNTDSAD
+154 RIAENADSTD
-167 ATKTNE
+167 ATTTNE
-173 NSAEQSAPQEIKEL
+173 ISTEQSAPQEIKEL

-212 NYCQVNSD
+212 NYCHVNSD

-235 KYMDAVD
+235 EYMHAVD

-249 DRVAL
+249 DRVTL

-291 TNVIINK
+291 TNVLINK
-298 LGQDAINERVQTLG
+298 LGQDAINERVQALG

-414 GNANKLMKEIAQKAD
+414 GNANRLMKEIAQKAD

>member
-1 MTEKQNQPT
+1 MTETQNQAT
-10 STGVDVS
+10 SS
-17 AGAGVDTGAG
+17 SVDTGAS
-27 AGVDTGVAVGA
+27 VGA
-38 GMGTGVGVGAGVGTG
+38 GGTSAGAGVGTG
-53 AGASVGAGETSAG
+53 ADA
-66 AGASLN
+66 
-72 AGTSANTSS
+72 SANTG
-81 HTNANTNT
+81 TNT
-89 NTSAN
+89 GAN
-94 DPAQKI
+94 NLAQLK
-100 TWYAAHKYALAAI
+100 TWCATHKYALAAI
-113 VLVIVLLMLV
+113 VLAIVLLVLV

-133 QSARLAQSASDDAPT
+133 QSAKSVQTASDGASQ
-148 VHIVQD
+148 VQIVRD
-154 RIAENADNTDSAD
+154 RIAESTDSTNTPKA
-167 ATKTNE
+167 NE

-235 KYMDAVD
+235 EYMHAVD

-249 DRVAL
+249 DRVTL

-270 HASYSYDELC
+270 HASYTYEELC

-291 TNVIINK
+291 TNALINK
-298 LGQDAINERVQTLG
+298 LGQDSVNERVQTLG

-338 ATILYKIKNGTAA
+338 ATILYKIKNDTAA
-351 SSAMCAKAL
+351 SSTICAKAL

-400 KHPYVIVALCDIGA
+400 KRPYVIVALCDIGA
-414 GNANKLMKEIAQKAD
+414 GNANRLMKEIAQKAD

>member
-1 MTEKQNQPT
+1 MTEKQNQAT
-10 STGVDVS
+10 S
-17 AGAGVDTGAG
+17 
-27 AGVDTGVAVGA
+27 
-38 GMGTGVGVGAGVGTG
+38 
-53 AGASVGAGETSAG
+53 ASVGTSGTSAG
-66 AGASLN
+66 ADANLN

-81 HTNANTNT
+81 HTNI
-89 NTSAN
+89 SAN

-100 TWYAAHKYALAAI
+100 TWYATHKYALAAI
-113 VLVIVLLMLV
+113 VLAIVLLMLV
-123 LAYVFSCNAE
+123 IAYVFSCNAE
-133 QSARLAQSASDDAPT
+133 QSARLAQGASDDAST

-167 ATKTNE
+167 AAKTNE

-187 QQQIEELTQPYG
+187 QQQIDELTQPYS

-235 KYMDAVD
+235 EYMHAVD
-242 NGQLDPA
+242 NGQLNPA

-254 KNMKVV
+254 KDMNIV

-298 LGQDAINERVQTLG
+298 LGLDAINEHVQTLG
-312 CKNTSLNRQLMALNT
+312 CKNTLLNRQLMALNT
-327 NTENWISARDA
+327 NTENWISARDT
-338 ATILYKIKNGTAA
+338 ATILHKIKNGTAA

>member
-10 STGVDVS
+10 S
-17 AGAGVDTGAG
+17 
-27 AGVDTGVAVGA
+27 
-38 GMGTGVGVGAGVGTG
+38 VGVG
-53 AGASVGAGETSAG
+53 SGETSAG
-66 AGASLN
+66 ADASLN
-72 AGTSANTSS
+72 AGVSTDTSASARTK
-81 HTNANTNT
+81 TNKPNHL
-89 NTSAN
+89 
-94 DPAQKI
+94 K
-100 TWYAAHKYALAAI
+100 TWCTTHKHALAVTVLAI
-113 VLVIVLLMLV
+113 VLLV
-123 LAYVFSCNAE
+123 LILVYVFSCNAE
-133 QSARLAQSASDDAPT
+133 QSAKSVQNASDVASKAQ
-148 VHIVQD
+148 IVQD
-154 RIAENADNTDSAD
+154 RTAENADNTDSAN
-167 ATKTNE
+167 AAKTNE

-187 QQQIEELTQPYG
+187 QQQIEDLTQPYG

-212 NYCQVNSD
+212 NYCHVNSD

-235 KYMDAVD
+235 EYMHAVD

-254 KNMKVV
+254 KNINVV

-270 HASYSYDELC
+270 HASYTYDELC

-291 TNVIINK
+291 TNVLINK
-298 LGQDAINERVQTLG
+298 LGQDAINERVQALG

>member
-10 STGVDVS
+10 S
-17 AGAGVDTGAG
+17 
-27 AGVDTGVAVGA
+27 
-38 GMGTGVGVGAGVGTG
+38 VGVG
-53 AGASVGAGETSAG
+53 SGETSAG
-66 AGASLN
+66 ADASLN
-72 AGTSANTSS
+72 AGVSTDTSASARTK
-81 HTNANTNT
+81 TNKPNHL
-89 NTSAN
+89 
-94 DPAQKI
+94 K
-100 TWYAAHKYALAAI
+100 TWCTTHKHALAVTVLAI
-113 VLVIVLLMLV
+113 VLLV
-123 LAYVFSCNAE
+123 LILVYVFSCNAG
-133 QSARLAQSASDDAPT
+133 QSAKSVQNASDVASKAQ
-148 VHIVQD
+148 IVQD
-154 RIAENADNTDSAD
+154 RTAENADNTDSAN
-167 ATKTNE
+167 AAKTNE

-212 NYCQVNSD
+212 NYCHVNSD
-220 KAFVSASMI
+220 KALVSASMI

-235 KYMDAVD
+235 EYMHAVD

-254 KNMKVV
+254 KNMNVV

-270 HASYSYDELC
+270 HASYTYDELC

-291 TNVIINK
+291 TNVLINK
-298 LGQDAINERVQTLG
+298 LGQDAINERVQALG

-338 ATILYKIKNGTAA
+338 ATILYKIKNGTA
-351 SSAMCAKAL
+351 SSSTICAKAL

-400 KHPYVIVALCDIGA
+400 RHPYVIVALCDIGA
-414 GNANKLMKEIAQKAD
+414 GNANRLMKEIAQKAD

>member
-1 MTEKQNQPT
+1 MTEKQNQAT
-10 STGVDVS
+10 SS
-17 AGAGVDTGAG
+17 SVDTGAG
-27 AGVDTGVAVGA
+27 VGA
-38 GMGTGVGVGAGVGTG
+38 GGTSAGAGVGTG
-53 AGASVGAGETSAG
+53 ADA
-66 AGASLN
+66 
-72 AGTSANTSS
+72 SANTG
-81 HTNANTNT
+81 TNT
-89 NTSAN
+89 DAN
-94 DPAQKI
+94 DLAHLK
-100 TWYAAHKYALAAI
+100 TWCATHKHVLAVIVLAI
-113 VLVIVLLMLV
+113 VLLV
-123 LAYVFSCNAE
+123 LILVYVFSCNAN
-133 QSARLAQSASDDAPT
+133 QSAESVKTASDSASQ
-148 VHIVQD
+148 VQIVQD
-154 RIAENADNTDSAD
+154 RIAESAD
-167 ATKTNE
+167 STDTPKANE

-212 NYCQVNSD
+212 NYCHVNSD

-235 KYMDAVD
+235 EYMHAVD
-242 NGQLDPA
+242 NGQLNPA
-249 DRVAL
+249 DRVTL

-270 HASYSYDELC
+270 HASYTYDELC

-291 TNVIINK
+291 TNALINK
-298 LGQDAINERVQTLG
+298 LGQDSVNELVQTLG

-338 ATILYKIKNGTAA
+338 ATILYKIKNGTA
-351 SSAMCAKAL
+351 SSSTICAKAL

-400 KHPYVIVALCDIGA
+400 RHPYVIVALCDIGA
-414 GNANKLMKEIAQKAD
+414 GNANRLMKEIAQKAD

>member
-10 STGVDVS
+10 S
-17 AGAGVDTGAG
+17 
-27 AGVDTGVAVGA
+27 
-38 GMGTGVGVGAGVGTG
+38 VGVG
-53 AGASVGAGETSAG
+53 SGETSAG
-66 AGASLN
+66 ADASLN
-72 AGTSANTSS
+72 AGVSTDTSASARTK
-81 HTNANTNT
+81 TNKPNHL
-89 NTSAN
+89 
-94 DPAQKI
+94 K
-100 TWYAAHKYALAAI
+100 TWCTTHKHALAAI
-113 VLVIVLLMLV
+113 VLAIVLLVLV

-133 QSARLAQSASDDAPT
+133 QSAKSVQTASDGASQ
-148 VHIVQD
+148 VQIVQD
-154 RIAENADNTDSAD
+154 RIAESTDSTDSAN
-167 ATKTNE
+167 AAKTNE

-212 NYCQVNSD
+212 NYCHVNSD

-235 KYMDAVD
+235 EYMHAVD

-254 KNMKVV
+254 KNMNVV

-270 HASYSYDELC
+270 HASYTYDELC

-291 TNVIINK
+291 TNVLINK
-298 LGQDAINERVQTLG
+298 LGQDAINERVQALG

>member
-10 STGVDVS
+10 S
-17 AGAGVDTGAG
+17 
-27 AGVDTGVAVGA
+27 
-38 GMGTGVGVGAGVGTG
+38 VGVG
-53 AGASVGAGETSAG
+53 SGETSAG
-66 AGASLN
+66 ADASLN
-72 AGTSANTSS
+72 AGVSTDTSASARTK
-81 HTNANTNT
+81 TNKPNHL
-89 NTSAN
+89 
-94 DPAQKI
+94 K
-100 TWYAAHKYALAAI
+100 TWCTTHKHALAVTVLAI
-113 VLVIVLLMLV
+113 VLLV
-123 LAYVFSCNAE
+123 LILVYVFSCNAG
-133 QSARLAQSASDDAPT
+133 QSAKSVQNASDVASKAQ
-148 VHIVQD
+148 IVQD
-154 RIAENADNTDSAD
+154 RTAENADNTDSAN
-167 ATKTNE
+167 AAKTNE

-212 NYCQVNSD
+212 NYCHVNSD
-220 KAFVSASMI
+220 KALVSASMI

-235 KYMDAVD
+235 EYMHAVD

-254 KNMKVV
+254 KNMNVV

-270 HASYSYDELC
+270 HASYTYDELC

-291 TNVIINK
+291 TNVLINK
-298 LGQDAINERVQTLG
+298 LGQDAINERVQALG
-312 CKNTSLNRQLMALNT
+312 CKKTSLNRQLMALNT

-400 KHPYVIVALCDIGA
+400 RHPYVIVALCDIGA
-414 GNANKLMKEIAQKAD
+414 GNANRLMKEIAQKAD

>member
-10 STGVDVS
+10 S
-17 AGAGVDTGAG
+17 
-27 AGVDTGVAVGA
+27 
-38 GMGTGVGVGAGVGTG
+38 VGVG
-53 AGASVGAGETSAG
+53 SGETSAG
-66 AGASLN
+66 ADASLN
-72 AGTSANTSS
+72 AGVSTDTSASARTK
-81 HTNANTNT
+81 TNKPNHL
-89 NTSAN
+89 
-94 DPAQKI
+94 K
-100 TWYAAHKYALAAI
+100 TWCTTHKHALAVTVLAI
-113 VLVIVLLMLV
+113 VLLV
-123 LAYVFSCNAE
+123 LILVYVFSCNAG
-133 QSARLAQSASDDAPT
+133 QSAKSVQNASDVASKAQ
-148 VHIVQD
+148 IVQD
-154 RIAENADNTDSAD
+154 RTAENADNTDSAN
-167 ATKTNE
+167 AAKTNE

-212 NYCQVNSD
+212 NYCHVNSD
-220 KAFVSASMI
+220 KALVSASMI

-235 KYMDAVD
+235 EYMHAVD

-254 KNMKVV
+254 KNMNVV

-270 HASYSYDELC
+270 HASYTYDELC

-291 TNVIINK
+291 TNVLINK
-298 LGQDAINERVQTLG
+298 LGQDAINERVQALG